1 MSRQLVENFRSAHA
15 TILSSIDQILM
26 VCRSYPQAKP
36 LLRALHEKV
45 LSHLGRQD
53 KELMDKLIV
62 AFGDNRETAKLVEFL
77 GHNLKDIKIKFLIFC
92 DKHSGELAD
101 VSARSFPKDFQDF
114 SEEMITRIKLE
125 EEYLFPLL
133 LELT

>member
-1 MSRQLVENFRSAHA
+1 MSRQLVENFRSAHTA
-15 TILSSIDQILM
+15 ILSSIDQLLM

-53 KELMDKLIV
+53 KEMMEKLAA
-62 AFGDNRETAKLVEFL
+62 AFGDTRETAKLLEFL
-77 GHNLKDIKIKFLIFC
+77 THNLKETKINFLIFY
-92 DKHSGELAD
+92 DNHSGEMAD
-101 VSARSFPKDFQDF
+101 VNARSFPKDFQAFADQ
-114 SEEMITRIKLE
+114 MITRIKLE

-133 LELT
+133 KELP